1 MFDLLL
7 HRILEVPEIAAQ
19 SLEKLLDRFGQLYK
33 FHGTITYWQ
42 SNPSFFLLSFPLLPL
57 PPPPPSSP
65 SLLALPPPP
74 PSSHPDHPISFLYTT
89 LHYYERTLVDRP
101 SWKRKLVSA
110 VISEEQCHVV
120 CILNI
125 HWFILYVQVLS
136 KAYIPLTGK

>member
-42 SNPSFFLLSFPLLPL
+42 SNPSFLLLLSPL
-57 PPPPPSSP
+57 SP
-65 SLLALPPPP
+65 SPP
-74 PSSHPDHPISFLYTT
+74 PSSHLDHPISFLYTT
-89 LHYYERTLVDRP
+89 LHYYERTLAERP
-101 SWKRKLVSA
+101 SWKKKLVSA
-110 VISEEQCHVV
+110 VISEEHHHIV

-125 HWFILYVQVLS
+125 HWFILCVQVLS